1 MKKQIALLLAA
12 AMVTA
17 GLAGCGAK
25 EEAPKGIKAPAQ
37 DGSGT

>member
-17 GLAGCGAK
+17 GLAGCGSK